1 MVKMSRFFLIFLFS
15 ATLFAS
21 NLNQTLSSFD
31 DSFLASNYDDRV
43 LIYLDLKDKFKEA
56 KNRQE
61 RAEFLK
67 RLIFS
72 SKILKKEYKNY
83 EKELNSLGG
92 GYEKYRKF
100 INSKTKKRD
109 KNLQSDLLLKFKP
122 TTQPPNLVK
131 KTKKAKNLVAIRD
144 NLDNILLLF
153 DGKVATN
160 EIKTLTLNSK
170 NSSRFV
176 IDLPIFKATSTNNI
190 KKAPLKDVRVAN
202 FKPGVTRVVLENPTP
217 FKAWIKNGKDR
228 LEIYSTLFSK
238 TTPPKI
244 ITPKTTAPKVAIP
257 KAITPTPMAKTIV
270 IDPGHGG
277 KDPGGMAFKLKEK
290 DIVLTIGL
298 KLSKE
303 LTKRGYKVLMTRS
316 SDKFI
321 NLRDRTKFANKN
333 RADMFISLHT
343 NAAPNSKKAKSL
355 QGFETFFLS
364 PARSERS
371 KNAAALENQSTVDE
385 MSYFSKQ
392 TFLNFLNR
400 EKIISSNKLAIDI
413 QRYTLNHMLKRYKIN
428 DGGVREAPFW
438 VLVGALMPAVLVEL
452 GYITHPNESRLLNN
466 QNYQNDLVIGIAN
479 GIDAYFIKNR

>member
-1 MVKMSRFFLIFLFS
+1 M
-15 ATLFAS
+15 
-21 NLNQTLSSFD
+21 
-31 DSFLASNYDDRV
+31 
-43 LIYLDLKDKFKEA
+43 
-56 KNRQE
+56 
-61 RAEFLK
+61 
-67 RLIFS
+67 
-72 SKILKKEYKNY
+72 
-83 EKELNSLGG
+83 
-92 GYEKYRKF
+92 
-100 INSKTKKRD
+100 
-109 KNLQSDLLLKFKP
+109 LKFKP
-122 TTQPPNLVK
+122 TTQLPNLVK
-131 KTKKAKNLVAIRD
+131 KTKKAKNLIAIRD

-153 DGKVATN
+153 DGKVATD

-170 NSSRFV
+170 SSSRFV

-202 FKPGVTRVVLENPTP
+202 FKPGVTRVVLENSTP
-217 FKAWIKNGKDR
+217 FKAWIKNGEDR

-238 TTPPKI
+238 ATP
-244 ITPKTTAPKVAIP
+244 PKTTAPKVAAPKATAP

-413 QRYTLNHMLKRYKIN
+413 QKYTLNHMLKRYKIN